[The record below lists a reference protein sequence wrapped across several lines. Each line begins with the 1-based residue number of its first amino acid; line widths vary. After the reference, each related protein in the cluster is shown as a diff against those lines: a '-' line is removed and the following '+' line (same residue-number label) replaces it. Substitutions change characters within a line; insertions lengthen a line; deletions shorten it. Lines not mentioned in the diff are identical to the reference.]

1 MSKPESDF
9 DLESVEKKMKEMNSY
24 APKGNTPQLHS
35 DIKNDPF
42 ILQKI
47 DKIPFAHT
55 PLHEAAAHGQT
66 IFAIEI
72 MSLQPSMGRK
82 LDHEG
87 LSPLH
92 VALKNGHKKTAISLV
107 KFDKQLVRVKGFE
120 GFTPLHY
127 AAKYYPDLDVLA
139 CFLLEC
145 QASIND
151 LNNRFQSAVHLVME
165 SGNSKAIDLVL
176 MWLVRTARE
185 PVLGWKDKDSD
196 TALHVAARHHC
207 VEAVKAMVK
216 IVKLNRR
223 NSNNQ
228 TPLDVAHESGNKKV
242 SEILLKAGAKK
253 GKDLAPKETRADY
266 LCSGTNLLEKAIR
279 GYSFLLK
286 DLTVGMRSVVLVVAI
301 LIATATYQAVLQP
314 PGGVYPPDS
323 SSSSPS
329 PSPTT
334 TIRISGGRRSL
345 GSPAPAPAPANQS
358 EAGKMVMENGMYVQF
373 MPANT
378 FAFTLSMVIIIF
390 VLHGRPYNIILH
402 GCLIFLAYSY
412 LVAMVS
418 IAGEKEGGV
427 AQLMFVLSWGVLS
440 FAFGV
445 KMLYYLVKALFEDVW
460 WLPRCGVA
468 WHNWSYRAGCPLCVR
483 CMSLARK
490 LRRQCKLIQRLEY
503 EETVL

>member
-1 MSKPESDF
+1 MSKLPVSEF
-9 DLESVEKKMKEMNSY
+9 VFESVEQKMREMNGY
-24 APKGNTPQLHS
+24 ARTGNTLQLHS
-35 DIKNDPF
+35 KIKNDPF

-55 PLHEAAAHGQT
+55 PLHEAAATGQT

-72 MSLQPSMGRK
+72 MSLQPSLGRK
-82 LDHEG
+82 LDPQG

-92 VALKNGHKKTAISLV
+92 LALKNGHKKMAISLV
-107 KFDKQLVRVKGFE
+107 KFDKQLVRVRGFE

-127 AAKYYPDLDVLA
+127 AARYYPDLDVLA

-151 LNNRFQSAVHLVME
+151 LNSRFQSAVHLVME
-165 SGNSKAIDLVL
+165 SENSKAIDLVL

-196 TALHVAARHHC
+196 TALHVAARHDC

-216 IVKLNRR
+216 IAKLNKR
-223 NSNNQ
+223 NSSNQ

-242 SEILLKAGAKK
+242 SEVLIKARAKK
-253 GKDLAPKETRADY
+253 GGDLARKETRADY
-266 LCSGTNLLEKAIR
+266 LCSGTNLLETGIR
-279 GYSFLLK
+279 GYCFLLK
-286 DLTVGMRSVVLVVAI
+286 DLTVEMRSVVLVVAI

-329 PSPTT
+329 PP

-345 GSPAPAPAPANQS
+345 GTPVPAPAPAPEEQS
-358 EAGKMVMENGMYVQF
+358 EAGKMVMESGMYVQF

-378 FAFTLSMVIIIF
+378 LAFTLSMVIIIF

-412 LVAMVS
+412 LVAMES

-440 FAFGV
+440 SAFGV

-468 WHNWSYRAGCPLCVR
+468 WHNWSYRAGCPLCRR
-483 CMSLARK
+483 CMSLARN
-490 LRRQCKLIQRLEY
+490 LRRQCKLIQRLEI
-503 EETVL
+503 